1 MRCGT
6 LARKIGMTRVFAK
19 DGTHIPV
26 TVLSLDAC
34 QVTETRMAA
43 RDGYDAIQVGAGTRK
58 VKNISKA
65 SRGQFAKAK
74 VEPKAKLAEFR
85 VSADALLEVGAV
97 IGANHYVAGQL
108 VDVAGISH
116 GKGFA
121 GAMKRHNFAGLRASH
136 GVSLSHRAHG
146 STGANQD
153 PGKVWKGK
161 KMAGQMGAARVT
173 TQNLEVVEVM
183 VEDGLIL
190 LKGAVPGAKN
200 SYVMISDAIKAE
212 RPADAPYP
220 AGLFADYVPPSE
232 EAVEAEEA
240 PVEVEAPVEAEA
252 EAPAEVEA
260 PVEAEAEAP
269 AEVEAEAPA
278 EEAPAETDAPAE
290 DAPAEDVPP
299 PADDDKK
306 GQE

>member
-43 RDGYDAIQVGAGTRK
+43 RDGYDAIQVGSGTRK

-85 VSADALLEVGAV
+85 VSADAMIEVGAV

-161 KMAGQMGAARVT
+161 KMAGQMGAERVT

-232 EAVEAEEA
+232 EAEEVEEA
-240 PVEVEAPVEAEA
+240 PVEAEAPAEAEA
-252 EAPAEVEA
+252 EAPAE
-260 PVEAEAEAP
+260 EAEAP
-269 AEVEAEAPA
+269 AETE
-278 EEAPAETDAPAE
+278 APAE

-299 PADDDKK
+299 PAEDAPPAEADADDDKK
-306 GQE
+306 GQES

>member
-26 TVLSLDAC
+26 TVLSLDEC
-34 QVTETRMAA
+34 QVTETRMAE
-43 RDGYDAIQVGAGTRK
+43 RDGYDAIQVGSGVRK

-85 VSADALLEVGAV
+85 VSADAMIEVGAV

-161 KMAGQMGAARVT
+161 KMAGQMGAERVT

-232 EAVEAEEA
+232 EPVEAEEA
-240 PVEVEAPVEAEA
+240 PVEAEVPVEAEA
-252 EAPAEVEA
+252 EAPAEEA
-260 PVEAEAEAP
+260 KT
-269 AEVEAEAPA
+269 EAPA
-278 EEAPAETDAPAE
+278 EEAPAEEAEAEAPAE

-299 PADDDKK
+299 AEDAPPPADDDDKK

>member
-85 VSADALLEVGAV
+85 VSADAMIEVGAV

-232 EAVEAEEA
+232 TPE
-240 PVEVEAPVEAEA
+240 EVEET
-252 EAPAEVEA
+252 PAEVEA

-269 AEVEAEAPA
+269 AETEAEAPVEAEAEAPVEAEAPA
-278 EEAPAETDAPAE
+278 EAD
-290 DAPAEDVPP
+290 
-299 PADDDKK
+299 ADDDKK
-306 GQE
+306 GQES

>member
-85 VSADALLEVGAV
+85 VSADAMIEVGAV

-173 TQNLEVVEVM
+173 TQNLEVVEVL

-220 AGLFADYVPPSE
+220 AGLFTDYVPPSE
-232 EAVEAEEA
+232 EPVEAEEA
-240 PVEVEAPVEAEA
+240 PVE
-252 EAPAEVEA
+252 AEV

-278 EEAPAETDAPAE
+278 EEAEAPAEEAKTEAPAEAE
-290 DAPAEDVPP
+290 DAPAEEV

>member
-43 RDGYDAIQVGAGTRK
+43 RDGYDAIQVGSGVRK

-85 VSADALLEVGAV
+85 VSADAMIEVGAV

-240 PVEVEAPVEAEA
+240 PVEAEVPVEAEA
-252 EAPAEVEA
+252 EAPAEDA
-260 PVEAEAEAP
+260 PPAEAEAEAP
-269 AEVEAEAPA
+269 AEDAPA
-278 EEAPAETDAPAE
+278 EDAPAE

-306 GQE
+306 GQES

>member
-43 RDGYDAIQVGAGTRK
+43 RDGYDAIQVGSGVRK

-85 VSADALLEVGAV
+85 VSADAMLEVGAV

-161 KMAGQMGAARVT
+161 KMAGQMGAERVT
-173 TQNLEVVEVM
+173 TQNLEVVEVL

-240 PVEVEAPVEAEA
+240 PVEAEVPVEAEA
-252 EAPAEVEA
+252 EAPAEA
-260 PVEAEAEAP
+260 
-269 AEVEAEAPA
+269 EAEAPA
-278 EEAPAETDAPAE
+278 EEAEAPAEEAKTEAPAEAE
-290 DAPAEDVPP
+290 DAPAEEV

-306 GQE
+306 GQES